1 MACSDK
7 KLAWED
13 EWVCLLPGE
22 IKTIQTLNKKIKVL
36 WRAIPVDELLQ
47 ADSPLLDEG
56 FLEDALVS
64 SERQQSFQGLP
75 WQRRNYNLEGE
86 LRVNVFRYI
95 STRGHKKKKGR
106 SPSA

>member
-1 MACSDK
+1 M
-7 KLAWED
+7 
-13 EWVCLLPGE
+13 
-22 IKTIQTLNKKIKVL
+22 L

-64 SERQQSFQGLP
+64 SERQQSFQGRP
-75 WQRRNYNLEGE
+75 GQRRNYNLEGE

-95 STRGHKKKKGR
+95 STQGHKKKRAESFSLKMGR
-106 SPSA
+106 LVWPKRHGYLKLTWLLSAFAYR